1 MSETKKRYKNGVEIK
16 PSEASKNKT
25 AINESNMESLDI
37 SNEDKLLED
46 DWNEQIRSD
55 IYK

>member
-16 PSEASKNKT
+16 PSEASKKT

-46 DWNEQIRSD
+46 D
-55 IYK
+55 

>member
-46 DWNEQIRSD
+46 D
-55 IYK
+55 